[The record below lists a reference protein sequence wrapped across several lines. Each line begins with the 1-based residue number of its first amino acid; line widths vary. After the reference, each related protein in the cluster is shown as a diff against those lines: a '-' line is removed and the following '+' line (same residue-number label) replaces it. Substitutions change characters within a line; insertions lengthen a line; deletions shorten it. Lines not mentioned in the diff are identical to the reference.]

1 MNRLFIIII
10 GLMISGCAVKPFTKE
25 IKQKFVNRFERDSTN
40 IQSLIDID
48 GYYQMVDHRKVSFYS
63 GANREVLDSTCVNMV
78 FFKDGTFVNGPDC
91 DNDRNKSDFIN
102 STDSN
107 CFYGYHPS
115 YWGIYRIEGD
125 TIIVQYISQSSFG
138 TPWVFAEEWF
148 KVLDRKTLKYIYT
161 KLPLEQDDYI
171 DTKDWASEYTV
182 ASFKQVVMP
191 PPPICWLKTEKW
203 LWKDEEGWKK
213 YMERLTNINKKREK

>member
-1 MNRLFIIII
+1 
-10 GLMISGCAVKPFTKE
+10 
-25 IKQKFVNRFERDSTN
+25 
-40 IQSLIDID
+40 
-48 GYYQMVDHRKVSFYS
+48 
-63 GANREVLDSTCVNMV
+63 MV